1 MMKPVVGLLLA
12 VLVFVGCESGRR
24 DVKYLLTDEQ
34 LSSLMFD
41 VQLSEAALA
50 EVSGEK
56 QDSLRELFWLRFT
69 EVYKHSVPEI
79 KEEIRKLEEDPEK
92 MKAIMDSVQIMLDS
106 IP

>member
-1 MMKPVVGLLLA
+1 MMKPAIGLMISFL
-12 VLVFVGCESGRR
+12 VLVSCESGKR

-41 VQLSEAALA
+41 VQLSEVALA
-50 EVSGEK
+50 EVTEER
-56 QDSLRELFWLRFT
+56 QDSLRDLFWLRFT

-92 MKAIMDSVQIMLDS
+92 MKVIMDQVQVLLDS

>member
-1 MMKPVVGLLLA
+1 MMKPAIGLLMA
-12 VLVFVGCESGRR
+12 VLVLMSCESGKR

-41 VQLSEAALA
+41 VQLSEVALA
-50 EVSGEK
+50 EVTEER
-56 QDSLRELFWLRFT
+56 QDSLRDLFWLRFT
-69 EVYKHSVPEI
+69 EIYKNSVPEI

-92 MKAIMDSVQIMLDS
+92 MKIIMDSVQVMLDS

>member
-1 MMKPVVGLLLA
+1 MMKPIVGLLMA
-12 VLVFVGCESGRR
+12 VLVFVGCGDGKR

-34 LSSLMFD
+34 LTSLMFD
-41 VQLSEAALA
+41 VQLSEVALA
-50 EVSGEK
+50 EVTEER

-92 MKAIMDSVQIMLDS
+92 MKVIMDSVQVMLDS

>member
-1 MMKPVVGLLLA
+1 MMKPAMGLMFSLL
-12 VLVFVGCESGRR
+12 VLMGCESGKR

-41 VQLSEAALA
+41 VQLSEVALA
-50 EVSGEK
+50 ELTEER

-92 MKAIMDSVQIMLDS
+92 MKVIMDQVQVLLDS

>member
-1 MMKPVVGLLLA
+1 MMKPTMGLLVAIL
-12 VLVFVGCESGRR
+12 VLMSCESGKR
-24 DVKYLLTDEQ
+24 DVKYLLTDKQ

-41 VQLSEAALA
+41 LQLSEVALA
-50 EVSGEK
+50 EIENEK
-56 QDSLRELFWLRFT
+56 QDSLRDLFWLRFT

-92 MKAIMDSVQIMLDS
+92 MKIIMDSVQVMLDS

>member
-1 MMKPVVGLLLA
+1 MS
-12 VLVFVGCESGRR
+12 CESGKR

-41 VQLSEAALA
+41 VQLSEVALA
-50 EVSGEK
+50 EVTEER
-56 QDSLRELFWLRFT
+56 QDSLRDLFWLRFT

-92 MKAIMDSVQIMLDS
+92 MKIIMDSVQVMLDS

>member
-1 MMKPVVGLLLA
+1 MMKPAIGLLMA
-12 VLVFVGCESGRR
+12 VLVLMSCESGKR

-41 VQLSEAALA
+41 VQLSEVALA
-50 EVSGEK
+50 EVTEER
-56 QDSLRELFWLRFT
+56 QDSLRDLFWLRFS
-69 EVYKHSVPEI
+69 EVFKHSVPEI

-92 MKAIMDSVQIMLDS
+92 MKIIMDSVQVMLDS

>member
-1 MMKPVVGLLLA
+1 MMKPAVGVLMA
-12 VLVFVGCESGRR
+12 VLVFMSCESGKR

-41 VQLSEAALA
+41 VQLSEVALA
-50 EVSGEK
+50 EVTEAK

-69 EVYKHSVPEI
+69 EVYKHSIPDI

-92 MKAIMDSVQIMLDS
+92 MKVIMDQVQVMLDS
-106 IP
+106 IQ

>member
-1 MMKPVVGLLLA
+1 MMKPAIGLMISF
-12 VLVFVGCESGRR
+12 LVFVSCENGNR

-41 VQLSEAALA
+41 VQLSEVALA
-50 EVSGEK
+50 EVTEER
-56 QDSLRELFWLRFT
+56 QDSLRDLFWLRFT

-92 MKAIMDSVQIMLDS
+92 MKAIMDSVQVMLDS

>member
-1 MMKPVVGLLLA
+1 MMKPTIGVLLA
-12 VLVFVGCESGRR
+12 ILVFMSCESGKR

-34 LSSLMFD
+34 LSRLMFD
-41 VQLSEAALA
+41 VQLSEVALA
-50 EVSGEK
+50 EVTEQK

-79 KEEIRKLEEDPEK
+79 KDEIRKLEEDPEK
-92 MKAIMDSVQIMLDS
+92 MKVIMDQVQVMLDS

>member
-1 MMKPVVGLLLA
+1 MMKPAIGLMISFLG
-12 VLVFVGCESGRR
+12 LVSCESGKR

-41 VQLSEAALA
+41 VQLSEVALA
-50 EVSGEK
+50 EVTEER

-92 MKAIMDSVQIMLDS
+92 MKVIMDQVQVLLDS